1 MSVKIKIMGSPSINV
16 DGERLNLP
24 LKKAEAIIY
33 YLALEGKSEREKL
46 TYLLWDSKDEL
57 SAQNNFRNALYLLK
71 RYLPR
76 DFLLSDRRYVWLA
89 NAGSDL
95 EQIQLL
101 KNTSNIIQPDICEE
115 LLKNFNIPDNNE
127 FNEWLFSARSR
138 IKEEIIE
145 SLRVRIT
152 LCYDAEDEDKLEES
166 LEKLVSLDPFDEDS
180 VLELMDLYFRRKG
193 AAKAAILYKAYRSRL
208 IDEIGLNPS
217 TRAEDFYRRVIISEN
232 SKDSIGDN
240 PESYFY
246 GRKNEQQLI
255 LDRIAKKQDQKV
267 VFLIEGEAGVGKTSL
282 VRRMLSMLENER
294 SILFSTMSYEAGL
307 DYPYSS
313 WNSLVSHAA
322 LYADSEK
329 LNDCGLNLSLLA
341 GVFPNFMSERRLAYN
356 ADFVKMSEK
365 TPVVIG
371 QTVSA
376 LMAQVSSGR
385 KLLLVIEDLHWFDKQ
400 SLLLLET
407 FLTTLPIPAAIFIT
421 TRPEKSEYAARK
433 LQRINNSGMID
444 LIQISLKPFDRAET
458 TSFCRLFLDKKLMES
473 RETDYFYK
481 ESEGLPLLVVEIIK
495 TLSSHSDAE
504 ITSGGLGG
512 VMLARIGELS
522 EKHRE
527 FLKILSVF
535 TGGAQ
540 VSTISQ
546 IMKYTAAQI
555 ASVAEELLDRKLI
568 KEVET
573 IEGSILVDFRH
584 EKVRESVYE
593 LIPGFQRK
601 EYHRKAAEIL
611 NQRYSPRTWDPALSS
626 MLCYHYTKAGLPEKV
641 LSQHLQEMIFD
652 ITLNHDLFP
661 LIQDHVLLSCNNP
674 FRDRSET
681 EKKMDE
687 ISDLLHILNRTIP
700 NDQEVLKMQASYLE
714 LRGGYLIGWGEYR
727 EGRIFI
733 NRAMQMAKQHSFNT
747 IHIHCLM
754 HMGHHFLQTDNW
766 SSLLQCSREM
776 LRLAIDEDR
785 DKYIGIALRFIGV
798 AFQIKGDFVRSEKIL
813 RRSIQVFEEQ
823 ALTGNRYTL
832 SILAAEC
839 YIGENYHWQG
849 MIDQAVRSFEK
860 CILTCEEKGLFWGS
874 SHFHAHMADVAFDMN
889 DMEMMCGHIYRGAEI
904 FERCQGGRCGSI
916 LYSLKSISDAMQGRY
931 TDALRSLEIGELL
944 SSPIKKKSWTA
955 VHLMAKAYLA
965 EMKEN
970 GLLPAEFDRIIT
982 KSAKEYAEGSISLY
996 SQMPAPHRVKVLMD
1010 KFGFSS

>member
-1 MSVKIKIMGSPSINV
+1 MSVKIKIMGNPSINV

-46 TYLLWDSKDEL
+46 TYLLWGSKDEL

-101 KNTSNIIQPDICEE
+101 KNISNIIQPDICEE
-115 LLKNFNIPDNNE
+115 LLKNFDIPNNNE

-180 VLELMDLYFRRKG
+180 VLELMDLYFKRKG

-208 IDEIGLNPS
+208 IDEIGMNPS

-282 VRRMLSMLENER
+282 IRKMLALLENET
-294 SILFSTMSYEAGL
+294 SVSFSTMSYEAGI

-313 WNSLVSHAA
+313 WNNLVSHAA
-322 LYADSEK
+322 LYADAEK
-329 LNDCGLNLSLLA
+329 IIVRGLDLSLLA
-341 GVFPNFMSERRLAYN
+341 GVFPNFMSDKRMTYN
-356 ADFVKMSEK
+356 ADLVKMSEK
-365 TPVVIG
+365 TPIVIG
-371 QTVSA
+371 QAVSEF
-376 LMAQVSSGR
+376 LTQVSSGR
-385 KLLLVIEDLHWFDKQ
+385 KLILVIEDLHWFDKH
-400 SLLLLET
+400 SLLLLEIL
-407 FLTTLPIPAAIFIT
+407 LTTLSIPATIFIT
-421 TRPEKSEYAARK
+421 TRPEKSEYALSK
-433 LQRINNSGMID
+433 LKRIESSGMIE
-444 LIQISLKPFDRAET
+444 LLHISLSPFDET
-458 TSFCRLFLDKKLMES
+458 ETASFCQLFLDKKIIES
-473 RETDYFYK
+473 KDKDYFFK
-481 ESEGLPLLVVEIIK
+481 ESEGLPLLIVEIIK
-495 TLSSHSDAE
+495 MLRSDSDAG
-504 ITSGGLGG
+504 ITRGGLGG
-512 VMLARIGELS
+512 VMLARFGEIS

-527 FLKILSVF
+527 FLRILSVF
-535 TGGAQ
+535 AGGAQ
-540 VSTISQ
+540 VSAIAQFMGSTLP
-546 IMKYTAAQI
+546 QI
-555 ASVAEELLDRKLI
+555 ASLAEELINRKLI
-568 KEVET
+568 KEVES
-573 IEGSILVDFRH
+573 IEGNTLVEFRH
-584 EKVRESVYE
+584 AKVRESVYE
-593 LIPGFQRK
+593 LIPSFQRK
-601 EYHRKAAEIL
+601 EYHSKAANIL
-611 NQRYSPRTWDPALSS
+611 SQYYSPRTWDPALSS

-641 LSQHLQEMIFD
+641 LNQHLQEMIFD

-687 ISDLLHILNRTIP
+687 ISDLLHILNRTVP
-700 NDQEVLKMQASYLE
+700 NNYEVLKMQASYLE

-733 NRAMQMAKQHSFNT
+733 NRAMQIAKEYSFNK

-849 MIDQAVRSFEK
+849 VIEKATESFEK
-860 CILTCEEKGLFWGS
+860 CIRTCEEKGLFWGS
-874 SHFHAHMADVAFDMN
+874 SYFHAQMADVAFDMN
-889 DMEMMCGHIYRGAEI
+889 DMKVMFEHIYKGSEI
-904 FERCQGGRCGSI
+904 FERYLGGRSGSI
-916 LYSLKSISDAMQGRY
+916 LYSLKSIADAIQGRY
-931 TDALRSLEIGELL
+931 ADSLRSLEIGELL
-944 SSPIKKKSWTA
+944 SAPIKKRSWIA
-955 VHLMAKAYLA
+955 VHVMAKAYLA
-965 EMKEN
+965 EMREK
-970 GLLPAEFDRIIT
+970 GSLPPEFDMILT
-982 KSAKEYAEGSISLY
+982 KTAKEYAAESIELY
-996 SQMPAPHRVKVLMD
+996 SQLPAPHRVKVLTR
-1010 KFGFSS
+1010 KFGR